1 MKVIKLFLV
10 DKRNIKCLGIVQIEL
25 HPFIKRKVA
34 DFGESPLESIRAVF
48 PISRPPTAIENKKVN
63 NEIGSIEIEVTCEF
77 GGRYEHKIPKQ
88 VTTFGGKTDKEMD
101 FKIIDNKSNARIIEP
116 NKRPKE
122 QMNRVQKIDQVDL
135 SQLIHRTEELINEMD
150 FEVDQNDKN
159 RKFNLKVQEI
169 EETLKEEKVS
179 HFIPKNLSAEVELEI
194 LKMQKYSLQKNQREF
209 ANSNTSNK
217 INELFESHQ
226 TNPKFITINLEQ
238 LEVESPVYQKSL
250 SENLSFVQ
258 LTLTDEN
265 DVLLETH
272 KFIKKSNREQWQR
285 RQIFPD

>member
-1 MKVIKLFLV
+1 MKAIKLFLV
-10 DKRNIKCLGIVQIEL
+10 DKRNVKCLGIVQVEL
-25 HPFIKRKVA
+25 LAFLKRKVA

-101 FKIIDNKSNARIIEP
+101 FKIIDNKSNARIVDT
-116 NKRPKE
+116 NKRPKQ
-122 QMNRVQKIDQVDL
+122 QMDRVQKIAQVDL
-135 SQLIHRTEELINEMD
+135 SQLIHRTEELINEID

-179 HFIPKNLSAEVELEI
+179 NFIQKNLSAEVELEI
-194 LKMQKYSLQKNQREF
+194 LKMQKYSLQKSKREF

-217 INELFESHQ
+217 INELFESHKS
-226 TNPKFITINLEQ
+226 NSKFITINLEE

-272 KFIKKSNREQWQR
+272 KFIK
-285 RQIFPD
+285 